1 MSIDRSKPLPI
12 HEFPNTHNLKID
24 KIQAKIDNTITR
36 LESNF
41 MVARPH
47 IINELEEIQD
57 LLEEMR
63 Q

>member
-1 MSIDRSKPLPI
+1 MID
-12 HEFPNTHNLKID
+12 PNTGNLKID
-24 KIQAKIDNTITR
+24 KIQAKIDNMIFR
-36 LESNF
+36 LGSNF

-47 IINELEEIQD
+47 LIEELEEIQD

>member
-1 MSIDRSKPLPI
+1 M
-12 HEFPNTHNLKID
+12 NVQNLKID
-24 KIQAKIDNTITR
+24 KIQAKIDNMITR

-47 IINELEEIQD
+47 LIDELEEIQN

-63 Q
+63 TNESE

>member
-1 MSIDRSKPLPI
+1 MTEI
-12 HEFPNTHNLKID
+12 NVNNLKID
-24 KIQAKIDNTITR
+24 KIQARIDNTITR

-47 IINELEEIQD
+47 LIEELEEIQD
-57 LLEEMR
+57 LLEELR